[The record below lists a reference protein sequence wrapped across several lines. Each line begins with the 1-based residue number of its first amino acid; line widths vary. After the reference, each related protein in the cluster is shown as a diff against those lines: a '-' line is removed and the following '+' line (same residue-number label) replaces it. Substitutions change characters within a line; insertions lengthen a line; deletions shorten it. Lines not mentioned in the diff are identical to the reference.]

1 MSASYSPGDWV
12 IYRKSKRSAAPGPRA
27 QEVVASQKGEK
38 YSYVVDK
45 FWIVDAVL
53 PGNQL
58 RLRTRR
64 GKVHQLSAD
73 DPNLRPANWL
83 NRLLYRN
90 RFREIPP
97 AKSAAAVAPSAETP
111 SAETT
116 ETPGR
121 A

>member
-27 QEVVASQKGEK
+27 QDVMAAQKGEK
-38 YSYVVDK
+38 YSYVVEK

-64 GKVHQLSAD
+64 GKIHQLSSD
-73 DPNLRPANWL
+73 DPNLRPAGWL
-83 NRLLYRN
+83 KRFLYRN
-90 RFREIPP
+90 RFREIPTSPEVATPP
-97 AKSAAAVAPSAETP
+97 ADATNAAR
-111 SAETT
+111 
-116 ETPGR
+116 R

>member
-1 MSASYSPGDWV
+1 MSEHYSPGDWV

-27 QEVVASQKGEK
+27 QAVKASEKGEK

-53 PGNQL
+53 PDNQL

-73 DPNLRPANWL
+73 DANLRPASWID
-83 NRLLYRN
+83 RLLYRH
-90 RFREIPP
+90 RFRE
-97 AKSAAAVAPSAETP
+97 AGGSDKNNVAGAV
-111 SAETT
+111 
-116 ETPGR
+116 
-121 A
+121 